1 MSYQHKT
8 HLYRK
13 RRFNDLFNDTLVF
26 VFRNVLPITKVVLV
40 FVGPMVILYGTV
52 LGLVTYTMYSR
63 FQGSFG
69 QTPITQPEY
78 MTYMASGLSI
88 TSFVLG
94 GLTMVAFYLSI
105 NSFIL
110 RYGESTDGRVKL
122 KEVWEDIKE
131 NIFHILGLVGLRGLG
146 YFLLIGL
153 TVWLLDVDS
162 FIMDMGAFLL
172 VLITTFLGVSTSLAD
187 VIRMNEGGSVFYALK
202 TSFRLVNKQWW
213 ATFGLYLLLAIVNV
227 LILMVVSAISSALIG
242 SMGSNVVSIVIGSIL
257 SIFILVALYSS
268 FLSLF
273 WVAGALQYFNLSDA
287 PGRASSTEDLID
299 QIGKT
304 PDDSLF

>member
-1 MSYQHKT
+1 
-8 HLYRK
+8 
-13 RRFNDLFNDTLVF
+13 
-26 VFRNVLPITKVVLV
+26 
-40 FVGPMVILYGTV
+40 MVILYGTV